1 MLAFIAVLD
10 SGALV
15 GGLLLRVG
23 AEEVAGERE
32 DISFRGT

>member
-1 MLAFIAVLD
+1 LLAFIAALD

-15 GGLLLRVG
+15 GGLLLRVV
-23 AEEVAGERE
+23 AAGERE